1 MGACDP
7 VAEADELVLDDLVEV
22 EACRRTNVEETVDGS
37 AVNALFFRQLLQ
49 HETFLRALVL
59 TCR

>member
-22 EACRRTNVEETVDGS
+22 DAWRRTNVEETVDGS
-37 AVNALFFRQLLQ
+37 AVNALSLVSLMMRIF
-49 HETFLRALVL
+49 HPWVLVL